1 MNLQIAVKLG
11 LFGLYITVIVAANWS
26 IKQWGIVP
34 IGFGLMAPAGVYFA
48 GLAFSIRD
56 GLHET
61 ANKWWIIGAIIVG
74 AGVSYFIEDGGKIA
88 IASGTA
94 FLLSELADFAVYAP
108 LRAKGKIKALLAS
121 NAVGLVADSMLF
133 LYLAFGSLD
142 FLSGQIVAKGYMTLA
157 VILFIFCYRL
167 GSRMQIK

>member
-1 MNLQIAVKLG
+1 MNMQIVTKLG
-11 LFGLYITVIVAANWS
+11 LLGLYIAVIVGANYS

-61 ANKWWIIGAIIVG
+61 ANKYWIIGAIFIG
-74 AGVSYFIEDGGKIA
+74 AVVSFFIEDGGKIA

-108 LRAKGKIKALLAS
+108 LRARGKIKALLAS
-121 NAVGLVADSMLF
+121 NVVGLIVDSMLF
-133 LYLAFGSLD
+133 LYLAFGSLE
-142 FLSGQIVAKGYMTLA
+142 FLSGQVVAKAYMTLA
-157 VILFIFCYRL
+157 VIFLIFCYRL
-167 GSRMQIK
+167 GRKWNFI